1 MSSLNHLYS
10 SPSKKKTSK
19 KSTHSTNN
27 TNLIGYGLS
36 ALAAITIFQIF
47 RWQILKADQFAQMA
61 DEQYSTNQT
70 QTATRGLITASD
82 GTVLAVDEPTWNIY
96 ATLSTD
102 DKEREL
108 FFAHKDEFIAEVSGI
123 LNIEKVDVEE
133 KITDTFVYF
142 PIKKNVSTDKK
153 KALAEANIFGK
164 GTEGFGLYF
173 EPEEKRIY
181 PNGELA
187 AHVLGFIGKTEE
199 SEPLGQYGI
208 QGYYFGDIT
217 GSEGY
222 TYEEKD
228 SSGNVILTAE
238 YEPILPRN
246 GKDFEL
252 TIVPNLQAKIEEHLE
267 EGVKHT
273 RSKSGTA
280 ILMDP
285 TTGAIMAM
293 ANYPTYDPNEYWLA
307 SESWILKNTAI
318 SDVYEYGSVQKP
330 ITMAIALETGAIDE
344 DFTCNDRTGYLDL
357 YDATGYADLK
367 GRKVYTW
374 NKLPSG
380 KLDISGI
387 LGKSNNPCT
396 ARVALKTDYS
406 KFYSMLKDFGIGEF
420 IGIGLQEES
429 TSYLRPF
436 AEWTKLDIITASFG
450 QGVSATPLQVISAL
464 STIAND
470 GKKMR
475 PYIISQISDEKDT
488 VDIKPSVLSNPVSK
502 ETAEIVQRAMQKAV
516 QEGSMGNLALELK
529 EYDIAG
535 KTGTAQIAKASETGY
550 EEAGTIT
557 TAVGFAPVEHPKFIL
572 LVKLEEP
579 QINQYASLTSVP
591 VWKDIFLDIADDLEI
606 DKIN

>member
-1 MSSLNHLYS
+1 MSSLNHLHS
-10 SPSKKKTSK
+10 STSRKRSSKNASY
-19 KSTHSTNN
+19 KSN
-27 TNLIGYGLS
+27 TLLIGYGLT
-36 ALAAITIFQIF
+36 ALAAIIIFQIF
-47 RWQILKADQFAQMA
+47 RWQILRADQFAQMA
-61 DEQYSTNQT
+61 NEQYSTNQT
-70 QTATRGLITASD
+70 QSATRGLITASD
-82 GTVLAVDEPTWNIY
+82 GTVLAVDEPAWNIY

-102 DKEREL
+102 EQEREL
-108 FFAHKDEFIAEVSGI
+108 FFNHKDEFVAEVSGI
-123 LNIEKVDVEE
+123 LNMEKATIED
-133 KITDTFVYF
+133 KITDDFVYF
-142 PIKKNVSTDKK
+142 SIKKNVSTDKK
-153 KALAEANIFGK
+153 KALAEANIFGE
-164 GTEGFGLYF
+164 GTQGFGLYF

-181 PNGELA
+181 PNGELG
-187 AHVLGFIGKTEE
+187 AHVLGFIGQTVDG
-199 SEPLGQYGI
+199 EPLGQYGI

-228 SSGNVILTAE
+228 SYGNVILTAE

-252 TIVPNLQAKIEEHLE
+252 TIVPNLQTKVEEHLE

-273 RSKSGTA
+273 RAKSGSA

-285 TTGAIMAM
+285 STGAILAM

-307 SESWILKNTAI
+307 SQSWILKNRTV

-330 ITMAIALETGAIDE
+330 ITMAIALETEAIDE
-344 DFTCNDRTGYLDL
+344 DYTCNDSTGYLDL
-357 YDATGYADLK
+357 YDATGYEDLK

-374 NKLPSG
+374 NRLPSG
-380 KLDISGI
+380 TLDISGI

-396 ARVALKTDYS
+396 ARVALKTNYS
-406 KFYSMLKDFGIGEF
+406 AYYSMLKDFGIGEF

-436 AEWTKLDIITASFG
+436 EEWTKLDIITASFG

-470 GKKMR
+470 GERMR
-475 PYIISQISDEKDT
+475 PYIISEISDESDST
-488 VDIKPSVLSNPVSK
+488 EITPSVLSNPISA
-502 ETAEIVQRAMQKAV
+502 ETAQIVQKALQKAV
-516 QEGSMGNLALELK
+516 QNNSLGGLATELK
-529 EYDIAG
+529 DYDIAA
-535 KTGTAQIAKASETGY
+535 KTGTAQIAKDTETGY
-550 EEAGTIT
+550 DEEATIT
-557 TAVGFAPVEHPKFIL
+557 TAVGFAPVDDPKFIM

-579 QINQYASLTSVP
+579 EISTYASLTAVP

-606 DKIN
+606 DKKN